1 MVKLIDYL
9 PELYH
14 ELKEMVKL
22 TEAED
27 PEFNV
32 LAQVIRQM
40 LDNQFVMTSNQQ
52 AIKRREQQLDI
63 RADPTV
69 ETLEFRRKRLI
80 HRYSTRP
87 PFTARYLQNRL
98 DELVGPGVATVE
110 LDVQNFILTIK
121 LKIPDAAHFLEI
133 EHVIRLMKPANLIYY
148 QETAL
153 ADTLTL
159 EEHMWSTP
167 LHRMTR
173 LGTSWR
179 LGSTPFSIREQE
191 VQIK

>member
-1 MVKLIDYL
+1 MTKLIDYL

-22 TEAED
+22 TDAED
-27 PEFNV
+27 VEFDA
-32 LAQVIRQM
+32 LAVSIQQ
-40 LDNQFVMTSNQQ
+40 LLNDQFVDTASVQ

-63 RADPTV
+63 RADPSV
-69 ETLEFRRKRLI
+69 ETLDFRRRRLI

-87 PFTARYLQNRL
+87 PFTVRYLQNRL
-98 DELVGPGVATVE
+98 NELIGAGVATVE

-173 LGTSWR
+173 LGTTWR
-179 LGSTPFSIREQE
+179 LGSTPFSVREQE

>member
-1 MVKLIDYL
+1 MEYL
-9 PELYH
+9 PMQYH
-14 ELKEMVKL
+14 GLKEMVEITD
-22 TEAED
+22 TED
-27 PEFNV
+27 IEFDS
-32 LAQVIRQM
+32 LILQVKQM
-40 LDNQFVMTSNQQ
+40 LDNQFVMTSNVQ

-69 ETLEFRRKRLI
+69 EILDFRRKRLI

-98 DELVGPGVATVE
+98 DELVGVGVATVD
-110 LDVQNFILTIK
+110 LDIQNFILTIK

-159 EEHMWSTP
+159 VEHMWSTP

-173 LGTSWR
+173 LGSSWR